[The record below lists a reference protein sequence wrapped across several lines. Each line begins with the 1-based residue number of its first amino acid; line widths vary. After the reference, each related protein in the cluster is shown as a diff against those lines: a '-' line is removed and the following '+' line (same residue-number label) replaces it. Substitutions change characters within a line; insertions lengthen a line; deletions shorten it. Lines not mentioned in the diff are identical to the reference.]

1 MLRWCT
7 CDHRK
12 AQEETEEERFTV
24 LRDSPTAGQLSLTY
38 YGHCA
43 FLWASPTGRRV
54 LIDPYR
60 NRHDRYWFLRQF
72 PAVESDLALITHAH
86 FDHDAADH
94 LLEST
99 AVLRLPGDFHDQD
112 VFIKGIV
119 DLHSGRWGREGLRN
133 VMFRLE
139 IAGLRF
145 LHIGDNRAQLP
156 PDVIQQ
162 VGSVDVLMVTVDDS
176 CHLLSYTEV
185 DDLITLL
192 NPRAVIPMH
201 YLIPELTTQES
212 TLLPPDG
219 WLATQRTVRYLR
231 IPTIQISPQ
240 SLPTSREV
248 WVLDPSPESFRT
260 PFQERPVG

>member
-1 MLRWCT
+1 MPG
-7 CDHRK
+7 
-12 AQEETEEERFTV
+12 
-24 LRDSPTAGQLSLTY
+24 DSPTAGQLSLTY

-43 FLWASPTGRRV
+43 FLWESPTGLRV

-72 PAVESDLALITHAH
+72 PTVESDLTLITHAH

-99 AVLRLPGDFHDQD
+99 SVLRMPGDYHYQD

-119 DLHSGRWGREGLRN
+119 DLHSGRWGREGLGN

-145 LHIGDNRAQLP
+145 LHIGDNRAQP
-156 PDVIQQ
+156 PSDVIQQ

-176 CHLLSYTEV
+176 CHLLSYKDV
-185 DDLITLL
+185 DDLIALL
-192 NPRAVIPMH
+192 NPRVVIPMH

-212 TLLPPDG
+212 TLLAPDR
-219 WLATQRTVRYLR
+219 WLATQCTVSHLG
-231 IPTIQISPQ
+231 THTVQLSPQ
-240 SLPTSREV
+240 SLPTSRQV
-248 WVLDPSPESFRT
+248 WVLDPSPESFQT
-260 PFQERPVG
+260 PFQERLSG